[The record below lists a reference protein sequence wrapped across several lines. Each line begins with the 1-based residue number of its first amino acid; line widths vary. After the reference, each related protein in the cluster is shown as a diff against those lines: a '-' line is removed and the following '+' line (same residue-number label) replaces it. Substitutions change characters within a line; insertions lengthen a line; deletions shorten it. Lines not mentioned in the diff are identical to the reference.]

1 MASLSDSL
9 TLRCGLQLD
18 NRLAKAAMTED
29 LADPTTGHPNEK
41 HFRLY
46 RRWADGGGGLSIT
59 GNVMVD
65 RRYLERSGNVV
76 VDERTPDG
84 ALESYAAAAKAAGN
98 AALVQINHPGR
109 QTSRFIAREPVAPS
123 AVGVKV
129 LGSFA
134 TPRAL
139 TASEIE
145 ALVERYVN
153 VALRVTRAG
162 FDGAQIHAAHGYLA
176 SQFLSP
182 LANRRAD
189 RWGGDLPGRARFL
202 LEIVRRCRERLPDDA
217 ALSVKLN
224 SADFQRGGFD
234 EDESLQ
240 VARWLAAEGIDLLEI
255 SGGNYESPRLL
266 GVSDDRSERTKA
278 REAYFLT
285 FAERLRSAI
294 DVPLMLTGGL
304 RTRAT
309 MSAILA
315 EGAVDLIGLARPLAL
330 EPELP
335 RALLE
340 GRAERSRATEQKVG
354 VRALDAMA
362 EAGWYGR
369 QLIRLG
375 DGLDP
380 DPSLRP
386 LWAALTYL
394 GREVRAATKRPRS

>member
-1 MASLSDSL
+1 MATLSDPLPLPCGL
-9 TLRCGLQLD
+9 TLP

-29 LADPTTGHPNEK
+29 LADVRTGNPNES
-41 HFRLY
+41 HLRLY
-46 RRWADGGGGLSIT
+46 RRWADGGIGLSIT

-65 RRYLERSGNVV
+65 RRYLERSGNVI
-76 VDERTPDG
+76 VDERTPDE
-84 ALESYAAAAKAAGN
+84 ALERYAEAAKAGGN

-109 QTSRFIAREPVAPS
+109 QTSRFITRQPVAPS
-123 AVGVKV
+123 PVQVKV

-134 TPRAL
+134 APRAL
-139 TASEIE
+139 TAGEIE
-145 ALVERYVN
+145 ALIDRYVS
-153 VALRVTRAG
+153 VAVRVTRAG

-182 LANRRAD
+182 LANRRTD
-189 RWGGDLPGRARFL
+189 HWGGDLEGRARFL
-202 LEIVRRCRERLPDDA
+202 LSIVRRCRERLPAGA
-217 ALSVKLN
+217 ALAVKLN

-234 EDESLQ
+234 EDESVQ
-240 VARWLAAEGIDLLEI
+240 VARWLAAEGVDLLEI

-266 GVSDDRSERTKA
+266 GVSDERSERTKA

-285 FAERLRSAI
+285 FAERLR
-294 DVPLMLTGGL
+294 DEVEVPLMLTGGL
-304 RTRAT
+304 RTRET
-309 MSAILA
+309 MAAILA
-315 EGAVDLIGLARPLAL
+315 DGSVDLIGLARPLAL

-335 RALLE
+335 RALLD
-340 GRAERSRATEQKVG
+340 GSAQRSRATAQKVG

-380 DPSLRP
+380 DPSLKA
-386 LWAALTYL
+386 LWAAMTYL
-394 GREVRAATKRPRS
+394 GREIRAAAKRPRS

>member
-1 MASLSDSL
+1 MASLSDPM
-9 TLRCGLQLD
+9 TLPCGLVLP

-29 LADPTTGHPNEK
+29 LADPRTGRPNASHE
-41 HFRLY
+41 RLY
-46 RRWADGGGGLSIT
+46 RRWADGGIGLSIT

-76 VDERTPDG
+76 VDERTLADD
-84 ALESYAAAAKAAGN
+84 LERYAEAAKAAGN

-109 QTSRFIAREPVAPS
+109 QTSRFITREPVAPS
-123 AVGVKV
+123 PVQVKV

-134 TPRAL
+134 APRAL
-139 TASEIE
+139 EDSEIE
-145 ALVERYVN
+145 ALVDRYVS
-153 VALRVTRAG
+153 VAVRVTRAG

-182 LANRRAD
+182 LTNRRTD
-189 RWGGDLPGRARFL
+189 RWGGDLEGRARFL
-202 LEIVRRCRERLPDDA
+202 LTIVRRCRERLPAGA

-240 VARWLAAEGIDLLEI
+240 VARWLAAEGVDLLEI

-266 GVSDDRSERTKA
+266 GVSDERSERTKA

-285 FAERLRSAI
+285 FAERLRAEV

-304 RTRAT
+304 RTRET
-309 MSAILA
+309 MASILA
-315 EGAVDLIGLARPLAL
+315 DGSVDVIGLARPLAL

-335 RALLE
+335 RGLLD
-340 GRAERSRATEQKVG
+340 GSVTRSQAAERRVG
-354 VRALDAMA
+354 VRAIDAMA

-380 DPSLRP
+380 DPSLKP
-386 LWAALTYL
+386 LCAAVTYL
-394 GREVRAATKRPRS
+394 GREIRAATRRPRS